1 MIKNIF
7 YYWFGIVI
15 MTLVK
20 IKTKIFGYI
29 RPRPISKR
37 KTYKN
42 LAYDNKVIN
51 DLKKRLTEILGLEYD
66 FNGKNILEI
75 GPGPDLGTGLL
86 FKTFGAAHYTGVDRF
101 ELVND
106 NDVFYDSLLASL
118 GDNQKAK
125 ISGTVGLIKE
135 ALKKNRKEISLPGF
149 EYLNVPVEEISEK
162 LNLKYDFIFSN
173 AVLEHVENPTQAFKA
188 MFEALRAGGLIYHEI
203 DFQTHTGCLRDRDPL
218 NILRYEK
225 KIYDIFK
232 CAGSPNR
239 LRLDDYIE
247 IAEEQGFKDIKHTI
261 TNKIRESEAMKAKDS
276 LAAEFMGYPLPTL
289 GVLSAALVAVKNK
302 NE

>member
-7 YYWFGIVI
+7 YYWFGAVI
-15 MTLVK
+15 MILVK
-20 IKTKIFGYI
+20 TKTKIFGYV

-37 KTYKN
+37 ETQKN
-42 LAYDNKVIN
+42 LAYDNRVI
-51 DLKKRLTEILGLEYD
+51 DDFKKRLTGILGWEYD

-86 FKTFGAAHYTGVDRF
+86 FKTLGAAHYTGVDRF
-101 ELVND
+101 ELIND
-106 NDVFYDSLLASL
+106 NDIFYDRLLASL

-135 ALKKNRKEISLPGF
+135 ALKKNRKEILLPGF

-162 LNLKYDFIFSN
+162 LNLKYDLIFSN

-188 MFEALRAGGLIYHEI
+188 MFEALKTGGFIYHEI

-218 NILRYEK
+218 NILRYGK

-239 LRLDDYIE
+239 LRLDDYIK
-247 IAEEQGFKDIKHTI
+247 IAEEQGFKDVKHII
-261 TNKIRESEAMKAKDS
+261 TSKMRELETVKVKDG
-276 LAAEFMGYPLPTL
+276 LAAEFTNYPLSTL
-289 GVLSAALVAVKNK
+289 SVLSAGLMAIKK
-302 NE
+302 